1 MLSCVTHLSLS
12 LRGVEPEAAA
22 IVLELPAIFEI
33 KQGFLLPACPAVN
46 MELWDEICGGHLR
59 SLRLQHMSDARLVAE
74 ADLPSWQSSR
84 FRWDYDAMRCDS
96 FALPECSQ
104 KSFSGLPPL
113 QTSESRQAPGS
124 MAGRAPSARRS
135 SVLAGTVRLQGDM
148 YVQRHQNATRK
159 P

>member
-84 FRWDYDAMRCDS
+84 FRWDYDTMRCDS
-96 FALPECSQ
+96 FALPECFPKVIFRS
-104 KSFSGLPPL
+104 PPTANVGV
-113 QTSESRQAPGS
+113 QTSPRLHGRQSPLGQAEFG
-124 MAGRAPSARRS
+124 ALRG
-135 SVLAGTVRLQGDM
+135 L
-148 YVQRHQNATRK
+148 
-159 P
+159 